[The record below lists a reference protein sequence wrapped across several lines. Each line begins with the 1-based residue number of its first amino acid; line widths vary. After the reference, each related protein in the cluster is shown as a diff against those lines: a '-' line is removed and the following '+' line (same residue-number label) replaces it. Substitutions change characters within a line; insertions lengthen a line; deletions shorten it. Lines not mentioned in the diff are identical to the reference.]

1 MKAYFTLFIFFCSL
15 VRLQAAPEKFWLYF
29 TDKSD
34 VQELLSTPEVFL
46 SDKAI
51 ERRRL
56 QGIEISETDLPV
68 SPEYIEKLKNYKVEI
83 VHVSR
88 WLNAVS
94 VYAEFSEIRKIAE
107 QAFIKE
113 VTTVRK
119 MKNVTFGHELELDPV
134 SKKVQG
140 DPSYYG
146 QGFKQIEMV
155 NGDLLH
161 DMGYKGE
168 GMVIAVLDAGFSDTD
183 THPSFAG
190 LRANGQ
196 ILGSRD
202 FVNPEGGEIMYNA
215 SSHGT
220 SVLSVM
226 GAEDPGIMVGTA
238 PKASYWLF
246 RTEDSDS
253 ETLAEEDYWLAAA
266 EYADQVG
273 VDIINSSLGYTVFD
287 EGIGDHSYSDMD
299 GDTNIIT
306 IAADMAASKGILV
319 VNSIGNLGNDEW
331 YYMSAPADGD
341 SVLAVG
347 SVDVFRQSSGFSSHG
362 PTVDLRVKPNVS
374 AQGQGTF
381 IANVGGGYLNSNGTS
396 FSAPLIAGMAAC
408 MWEYWREMD
417 PGFTNMELIALMESR
432 SSLYPFSNADMG
444 YGIPDFQK
452 ALWPLDITETEGIE
466 GIEVYPNPFANQI
479 HIRIKTYSEQA
490 YTFRL
495 TNAIGQGFVE
505 GQIMSSEKNILLP
518 NDLAS
523 GIYFLELESE
533 KGKEVI
539 KLIH

>member
-1 MKAYFTLFIFFCSL
+1 MRAYVTLFLFFCSL
-15 VRLQAAPEKFWLYF
+15 ICLQAAPQKYWLYF

-34 VQELLSTPEVFL
+34 VQEMLRTPEAFL
-46 SDKAI
+46 SNKAI
-51 ERRRL
+51 KRRQA
-56 QGIEISETDLPV
+56 QGIAISESDLPV
-68 SPEYIEKLKNYKVEI
+68 SPTYLEKLSEYKVEL
-83 VHVSR
+83 VTVSR
-88 WLNAVS
+88 WLNAVT
-94 VYAEFSEIRKIAE
+94 VYAEPIEIRKLAQE
-107 QAFIKE
+107 DFIKKIAL
-113 VTTVRK
+113 VRK
-119 MKNVTFGHELELDPV
+119 MKNVTLGYDLEIELTAN
-134 SKKVQG
+134 KMQG

-146 QGFKQIEMV
+146 QAFRQIEMV
-155 NGDLLH
+155 KGDLLH
-161 DMGYKGE
+161 DMGYMGE
-168 GMVIAVLDAGFSDTD
+168 SMVIAVLDAGFSGTD
-183 THPSFAG
+183 THPGFAA

-196 ILGSRD
+196 ILGTRD
-202 FVNPEGGEIMYNA
+202 FVNPEGGEISYNA

-226 GAEDPGIMVGTA
+226 GAEDPGVMVGTA
-238 PKASYWLF
+238 PEASYWLF
-246 RTEDSDS
+246 RTEDTGS

-299 GDTNIIT
+299 GDTNVIT

-319 VNSIGNLGNDEW
+319 VNSVGNLGNAEW

-347 SVDVFRQSSGFSSHG
+347 SVDAFRQSSGFSSHG

-381 IANVGGGYLNSNGTS
+381 IANESGSYLNSNGTS

-408 MWEYWREMD
+408 MWEYWRELD

-432 SSLYPFSNADMG
+432 SSLYPFPNADLG

-452 ALWPLDITETEGIE
+452 ALWPLDLNENLSINGVN
-466 GIEVYPNPFANQI
+466 VYPNPFKDQLHIQI
-479 HIRIKTYSEQA
+479 GNYSESP
-490 YTFRL
+490 YTYRL
-495 TNAIGQGFVE
+495 TNALGQSVVE
-505 GQIMSSEKNILLP
+505 GELISSEKNIFLP
-518 NDLAS
+518 KGLAS
-523 GIYFLELESE
+523 GVYFLELESS

-539 KLIH
+539 KLMH